1 MSSSKVKKLTKKE
14 LLSKLGGK
22 QAGKND
28 WTICSAP
35 CLTDC
40 YGVGTRKGSFM
51 KANPEPAHG
60 SGRPTRDMPVRNQLY
75 KKK

>member
-1 MSSSKVKKLTKKE
+1 MSSTKVKKLTKKE

-22 QAGKND
+22 RAGKND

-40 YGVGTRKGSFM
+40 YGVGTKKGSFLKKQPSPM
-51 KANPEPAHG
+51 EKESLRHQPVAPA
-60 SGRPTRDMPVRNQLY
+60 M